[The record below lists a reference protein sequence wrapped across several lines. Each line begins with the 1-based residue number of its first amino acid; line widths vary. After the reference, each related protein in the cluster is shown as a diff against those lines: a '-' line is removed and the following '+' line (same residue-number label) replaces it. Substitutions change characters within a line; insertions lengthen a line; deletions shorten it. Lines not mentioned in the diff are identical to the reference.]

1 MWKFT
6 YEPDDGDDKNYI
18 LEPGRGWFRIEDAH
32 EHITKAGVSC
42 LKVTMTL
49 TDSKKKRC
57 KYFMYVMPNA
67 TKRLRNLC
75 AAINRHDLYSPEW
88 VAGHAKLTC
97 TIDPAQ
103 LIGHEGQCQIK
114 TEEPEDPRYSARS
127 VIEYFITRPAPLTEA
142 AVPAGIK
149 EDDIPF

>member
-6 YEPDDGDDKNYI
+6 YEPDDGDEKNYI

-57 KYFMYVMPNA
+57 KYFMYIMPTA

-75 AAINRHDLYSPEW
+75 AAINRHDLYNPSCVIE
-88 VAGHAKLTC
+88 HE
-97 TIDPAQ
+97 Q
-103 LIGHEGQCQIK
+103 LIGYEGQCQIK

-142 AVPAGIK
+142 AVPAGIR